1 MVMVSASLY
10 ISLKMD
16 IILIVVMLL
25 QDSLNYS
32 QNLTM
37 NRVTPMGLLSTSSD
51 LLYEKVLLTS
61 GKVSQLI
68 P

>member
-37 NRVTPMGLLSTSSD
+37 NRVTPMSLLSTSSD

-61 GKVSQLI
+61 GKVSELI

>member
-10 ISLKMD
+10 ISLKMG

-25 QDSLNYS
+25 QDSLNCS

-37 NRVTPMGLLSTSSD
+37 NRVTPMSLLSTSSD
-51 LLYEKVLLTS
+51 LLYEKMLLTS
-61 GKVSQLI
+61 GKVSELI

>member
-37 NRVTPMGLLSTSSD
+37 NRVTPMSLLSTSSD